1 MTMLSLTLKSM
12 RNRRFTLGLTLLS
25 VAISVMLLLGV
36 ERLQSQLKQ
45 SFTQTISGTDIIVG
59 PRTSQVNLLLYT
71 VFGIGEPTNS
81 LSLAA
86 WQHIKSMPGVSWTV
100 PLSFGDSHQGYRVVG
115 TNQEYFARRLYAN
128 KQALIF
134 QQGKPFEDEHQVV
147 LGAQVA
153 NALGYQLGQQ
163 LVLSHGVS
171 KVSFSKHGN
180 HPLSVAGIL
189 APTGT
194 PIDQRIFVPLAALD
208 EMHAP
213 MRDPHNPLNH
223 DDISALYLGVEAPQ
237 DVLRILRAI
246 NEFDAEPMTALLP
259 LMTMQ
264 QVWRLMDSVQLGLLL
279 LAAIV
284 VASTL
289 LTLLT
294 NMLTSLSQRQR
305 EMAVLRALGAAPR
318 HIFSLL
324 LAESLL
330 VGVLGIVLGLAAL
343 YGLQYAGA
351 PYLQAVSGL
360 RLSPDWPQ
368 PQEITLLAMVL
379 GCAMLVSL
387 VPAWRA
393 YRMTVHDGMQMRG

>member
-1 MTMLSLTLKSM
+1 
-12 RNRRFTLGLTLLS
+12 
-25 VAISVMLLLGV
+25 
-36 ERLQSQLKQ
+36 
-45 SFTQTISGTDIIVG
+45 
-59 PRTSQVNLLLYT
+59 
-71 VFGIGEPTNS
+71 
-81 LSLAA
+81 
-86 WQHIKSMPGVSWTV
+86 
-100 PLSFGDSHQGYRVVG
+100 
-115 TNQEYFARRLYAN
+115 
-128 KQALIF
+128 
-134 QQGKPFEDEHQVV
+134 
-147 LGAQVA
+147 
-153 NALGYQLGQQ
+153 
-163 LVLSHGVS
+163 
-171 KVSFSKHGN
+171 
-180 HPLSVAGIL
+180 
-189 APTGT
+189 
-194 PIDQRIFVPLAALD
+194 
-208 EMHAP
+208 

-237 DVLRILRAI
+237 DVLRILRSI

-279 LAAIV
+279 LASIV

>member
-115 TNQEYFARRLYAN
+115 TNQEYFARRQYAN
-128 KQALIF
+128 KQGLIF
-134 QQGKPFEDEHQVV
+134 QQGKPFEDDHQVV

-153 NALGYQLGQQ
+153 NALGYQIGQQ

-180 HPLSVAGIL
+180 HPLKVAGIL
-189 APTGT
+189 AQTGT
-194 PIDQRIFVPLAALD
+194 PIDQRILVPLAALD

-237 DVLRILRAI
+237 DVLRILRSI

-264 QVWRLMDSVQLGLLL
+264 QVWRLMDSVQVGLLL

-368 PQEITLLAMVL
+368 SQEITLLAMVL